1 MKKLLL
7 IPFIIVIV
15 IVQTLQARALPEYA
29 IKTAYLYNFALLTQW
44 SVNDNQS
51 ETFNICFYKED
62 FGTASDIL
70 KEKTI
75 HEKKVNILSID
86 TIEDAKKCQMVYV
99 RDKELMEES
108 KLLEL
113 LTNSNI
119 LVVTDNENIQNTH
132 ITIFSESTK
141 LAFNINLKS
150 LKNTDL
156 TVSSHLLKLAKKVIR

>member
-86 TIEDAKKCQMVYV
+86 NIEDAKKCQMVYV